1 MKLSKIIASTRA
13 TKRGGGSTGTSER
26 YTARYTLPDGYQ
38 LNAVNFGSGV
48 ACKSEVVSALK
59 RQIVDNWDAH
69 AQNEALEVDC

>member
-26 YTARYTLPDGYQ
+26 YTAQYTLPDGYQ
-38 LNAVNFGSGV
+38 LSATNFGSG
-48 ACKSEVVSALK
+48 AASRNEVISALK

-69 AQNEALEVDC
+69 AQNETLEVDC